1 MDYYIY
7 CQYESDT
14 CDYYIDGEC
23 NKGSSKC
30 PWEELENKD
39 KMEVITMKEKL
50 RQLFYENYKPCATP
64 QILGL
69 GEKFILK
76 NGFTKDVIKELV
88 VEGFIEKVTD
98 GYRMTKEALKEFM
111 DENSWAYRTFVMEN

>member
-1 MDYYIY
+1 MDYYID

-50 RQLFYENYKPCATP
+50 RQLFYKNYKPCATP

-88 VEGFIEKVTD
+88 VEGFIEEVTD

-111 DENSWAYRTFVMEN
+111 GEDSYAYRTFVMEI